1 MNSSRDSGSVKNE
14 NCAIK
19 METEDKMEDVK
30 WHVSRTEQNR
40 KPQRICCAMQEVK
53 MTVRRNAGQRDEIVK
68 TAVSS
73 GGTYIAV
80 NKQAF
85 CRLPGGLALAWFLWS
100 AIAAAIRQ
108 QHASN

>member
-1 MNSSRDSGSVKNE
+1 MKNE

-30 WHVSRTEQNR
+30 WHVSRTEQKAPENMLCYAR
-40 KPQRICCAMQEVK
+40 GEDDF
-53 MTVRRNAGQRDEIVK
+53 VRRNAGQRDEIVI

-85 CRLPGGLALAWFLWS
+85 CRLPGGLALAWFLL
-100 AIAAAIRQ
+100 
-108 QHASN
+108 